1 MAAKKFV
8 DTYGMFLIAAILLA
22 ILIMFTSSQPV
33 LVEKMKSLVEKR
45 DDDAD
50 FFYEE
55 YLGLPAKQ

>member
-8 DTYGMFLIAAILLA
+8 DTYGMFLIAAVLLA
-22 ILIMFTSSQPV
+22 VLIMFTSSQPI
-33 LVEKMKSLVEKR
+33 LVEKMKSLIEKQ
-45 DDDAD
+45 DDDTD